1 MNLSVRSVLSALA
14 VAFTAYLAVGGLLWT
29 VPPEYPFIL
38 IAALALFL
46 ATTWLCIFW
55 NTGARQTDS
64 ASTLTGGLG
73 RRSLLPVWAAVLA
86 VANAS
91 IVPAATWFAAGP
103 DARLESYATWSLGG
117 MSALMTIVM
126 VRRRTWTAWIG
137 VAVASIEAIVW
148 IGLRDALALGVVG
161 AVVWVGVA
169 QIMSR
174 LVERAARDTADL
186 TELQRAAGE
195 WLASQDGRRRERRT
209 QVQRALAVA
218 GPVLVRTVES
228 GGALGDDERETARLA
243 EGRLRDDLRGRRLLD
258 DAVRGR
264 LEAARRR
271 GAVVTVLDEG
281 GLEGIDDEAMEAVRA
296 ELAAALG
303 EASSD
308 RLYIRTSPH
317 PRIAVTVV
325 GRSRPDGDPA
335 ADEQVDL
342 WHEIRRP
349 GVAGDDSPEA

>member
-29 VPPEYPFIL
+29 VPPEYPVVMV
-38 IAALALFL
+38 ATLALFL

-55 NTGARQTDS
+55 NTGARQTDG
-64 ASTLTGGLG
+64 ATALTAGLG
-73 RRSLLPVWAAVLA
+73 RRSLLPAWAAVLA
-86 VANAS
+86 VANAA
-91 IVPAATWFAAGP
+91 IVPAASWFAAGP
-103 DARLESYATWSLGG
+103 EARLEAYATWSLGG
-117 MSALMTIVM
+117 ISALMTIVM

-137 VAVASIEAIVW
+137 VAITAIEAVIW
-148 IGLRDALALGVVG
+148 IGIRDALALGVVG
-161 AVVWVGVA
+161 AIVWVGIA
-169 QIMSR
+169 QITSR

-186 TELQRAAGE
+186 TELQRAASE
-195 WLASQDGRRRERRT
+195 WLATQDGRKRERRT

-228 GGALGDDERETARLA
+228 GGALDDVEREDARLA

-258 DAVRGR
+258 DTVRAR

-271 GAVVTVLDEG
+271 GAAVTVLDEG
-281 GLEGIDDEAMEAVRA
+281 GLEGIDDDAMGAVRA
-296 ELAAALG
+296 ELAEALD
-303 EASSD
+303 EATSQ

-317 PRIAVTVV
+317 PQIAVTVV
-325 GRSRPDGDPA
+325 GRSRPADDPGA
-335 ADEQVDL
+335 EEQVDL

-349 GVAGDDSPEA
+349 DAPGDDSPEA